1 MPVPHDVVPIDAAP
15 IDAAQIEALAPDAAA
30 AAAGKKLA
38 RPGSWKNLGQS
49 AAALWGECQGSVEYQ
64 TRVARSDLAVKCSCP
79 SRKLPCKHALG
90 LLLLAAS
97 EPALLAPSAEP
108 DWVKNWLEA
117 RTVAQERKAA
127 RARAGAD
134 KPVDVAAR
142 AKRAEK
148 RQDNILAGL
157 DQLDA
162 WMNDLIRQGL
172 ARVQGESWS
181 FWDAQAR
188 RLVDAQ
194 APGLAARVRALGA
207 RASSSEQWAPR
218 LLDDL
223 GQLALLSHAARRID
237 QLEAKVAADVR
248 RLIGL
253 TLEQSEVI
261 AHGDLID
268 DDWQVLAERVDQG
281 ERVST
286 QRAWL
291 RGKSSGRTALVLQFS
306 AGTQFEHALLM
317 GTQLRARLAFWPSAA
332 PQRALIAE
340 QQAPAEAFRETPAG
354 DTIPAALD
362 RLCALLAGCPWLDA
376 TLLVLADV
384 IPIRSAPVL
393 VTDATGCALPL
404 SRGDHDLL
412 FALSGGHGLTLA
424 GEWDGYRFLP
434 RCAWAEGR
442 SVVLERDV

>member
-1 MPVPHDVVPIDAAP
+1 MPVPEPLTAV
-15 IDAAQIEALAPDAAA
+15 QIEALAPDAAS
-30 AAAGKKLA
+30 AAAGRKLA
-38 RPGSWKNLGQS
+38 RPGAWKNLGQS
-49 AAALWGECQGSVEYQ
+49 AAALWGECQGSALYQ
-64 TRVARSDLAVKCSCP
+64 TRVALSDLAVKCSCP
-79 SRKLPCKHALG
+79 SRKAPCKHALG
-90 LLLLAAS
+90 LMLLALNQ
-97 EPALLAPSAEP
+97 PALLAAGAEP
-108 DWVKNWLEA
+108 EWVTSWLGQRHA
-117 RTVAQERKAA
+117 AQEKKAS
-127 RARAGAD
+127 RARAGTD
-134 KPVDVAAR
+134 KPVDLAAR

-172 ARVQGESWS
+172 ARVQGEPWS

-194 APGLAARVRALGA
+194 APGLAARVRSLGA

-223 GQLALLSHAARRID
+223 GQLALLTHAARRLD
-237 QLEAKVAADVR
+237 QLEPKLAADVR
-248 RLIGL
+248 RLLGL
-253 TLEQSEVI
+253 TLDQSEVI
-261 AHGDLID
+261 AYGDLVED
-268 DDWQVLAERVDQG
+268 EWQVLAERVDEG

-306 AGTQFEHALLM
+306 AGTQFEHALPTGM
-317 GTQLRARLAFWPSAA
+317 RLRARLAFWPSAA
-332 PQRALIAE
+332 AQRALIAE
-340 QQAPAEAFRETPAG
+340 QQGTAEPFSETPAG
-354 DTIPAALD
+354 DTIPAALE
-362 RLCALLAGCPWLDA
+362 RFCALLAGCPWLDA

-384 IPIRSAPVL
+384 IPTGSEPVL
-393 VTDATGCALPL
+393 LTDATGCALPL
-404 SRGDHDLL
+404 SRGDHDVL

-424 GEWDGYRFLP
+424 GEWDGYRLLP

-442 SVVLERDV
+442 RVVLERDA